1 MISDIPIVMAVAVI
15 TAFVAMTI
23 ISAIFGYARDRE
35 SFERETGA
43 SSREFWFLLSL
54 LVGIFLIL
62 LALFITLIWSLF
74 A

>member
-15 TAFVAMTI
+15 TAFVAMII

-43 SSREFWFLLSL
+43 SLREFWFLLSL
-54 LVGIFLIL
+54 LVGILLIL
-62 LALFITLIWSLF
+62 LALFIILIWPLF
-74 A
+74 V